1 MRGQLSNRMA
11 SVLATQ
17 ACGEQFERLET
28 KIATLLLSRMANV
41 LSTSDEVTRGQ

>member
-17 ACGEQFERLET
+17 ACGEQFERLT
-28 KIATLLLSRMANV
+28 KNKNCHPTMREGWQMYCLLQ
-41 LSTSDEVTRGQ
+41 TK